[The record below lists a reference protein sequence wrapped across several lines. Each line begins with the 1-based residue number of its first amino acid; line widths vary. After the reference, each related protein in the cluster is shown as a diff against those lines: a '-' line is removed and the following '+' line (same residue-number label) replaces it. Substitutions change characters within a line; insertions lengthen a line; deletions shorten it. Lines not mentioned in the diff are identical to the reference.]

1 MKELTKFLTRFCPLW
16 VEIGLKLGLRQTLLD
31 VIKLDNPLKHRD
43 CFRIT
48 LQKWLEQNTRAD
60 WKTLELA
67 ITNATRESKDLNAL
81 TMEES

>member
-1 MKELTKFLTRFCPLW
+1 MKELTRFLTRFCPLW
-16 VEIGLKLGLRQTLLD
+16 VEIGLKLGLRQALLD
-31 VIKLDNPLKHRD
+31 VIKLDNPQRHRD

-48 LQKWLEQNTRAD
+48 LQNWLELNRGGD

-67 ITNATRESKDLNAL
+67 ITNATRESKDLEAL